1 MVLMNIDK
9 IIRQSIDV
17 KTKLLNPE
25 FIADLEKVG
34 QMCVRALKNGNKILA
49 AGNGGSSSQASHFV
63 GELLGRFELERAAL
77 PGICLSSDLTN
88 LTAISNDYG
97 YEHVFS
103 KQVEGLGK
111 RGDIFIGLTTSG
123 NSKNII
129 KALEKARSK
138 GMLTI
143 VLNGR
148 DGGILKDSELVDVNL
163 IVKDENTAR
172 IQESHILIIHI
183 ICKYIED
190 GLFKNS

>member
-1 MVLMNIDK
+1 MDIDK
-9 IIRQSIDV
+9 IIKQSIDV
-17 KTKLLNPE
+17 KTSLLDAD
-25 FIADLEKVG
+25 FISELEKVG
-34 QMCVRALKNGNKILA
+34 QVCVDVLKKGNKILA
-49 AGNGGSSSQASHFV
+49 AGNGGSSSQASHFI
-63 GELLGRFELERAAL
+63 GELLGRFELDRSAL
-77 PGICLSSDLTN
+77 PGVCLSSDLTN

-97 YEHVFS
+97 YDHVFS

-111 RGDIFIGLTTSG
+111 EGDIFVGLTTSG
-123 NSKNII
+123 NSENII
-129 KALEKARSK
+129 RALEKAK
-138 GMLTI
+138 KNGLQTI

-148 DGGILKDSELVDVNL
+148 DGGILKNSDLVDFNL

>member
-1 MVLMNIDK
+1 MDIDK
-9 IIRQSIDV
+9 IIKQSIDV
-17 KTKLLNPE
+17 KASLLDAD
-25 FIADLEKVG
+25 FISELEKVG
-34 QMCVRALKNGNKILA
+34 QVCVDVLKKGNKILA
-49 AGNGGSSSQASHFV
+49 AGNGGSSSQASHFI
-63 GELLGRFELERAAL
+63 GELLGRFELDRSAL
-77 PGICLSSDLTN
+77 PGVCLSSDLTN

-97 YEHVFS
+97 YDHVFS

-111 RGDIFIGLTTSG
+111 EGDIFVGLTTSG
-123 NSKNII
+123 NSENII
-129 KALEKARSK
+129 RALEKAK
-138 GMLTI
+138 KNGLQTI

-148 DGGILKDSELVDVNL
+148 DGGILKNSDLVDFNL

>member
-1 MVLMNIDK
+1 MNIDK
-9 IIRQSIDV
+9 IIRQSIKV
-17 KTKLLNPE
+17 KEKLLTNE
-25 FIADLEKVG
+25 FIGDLDKVG
-34 QMCVRALKNGNKILA
+34 QMCIDALKNGNKILS
-49 AGNGGSSSQASHFV
+49 AGNGGSSSQASHFI
-63 GELLGRFELERAAL
+63 GELLGKFELERESL
-77 PGICLSSDLTN
+77 PGVCLSSDLTN

-97 YEHVFS
+97 YEYVFS

-111 RGDIFIGLTTSG
+111 KGDIFVGLTTSG

-129 KALEKARSK
+129 RALEAARSK

-148 DGGILKDSELVDVNL
+148 EGGILKDSDLVDVNL

>member
-1 MVLMNIDK
+1 MNIDK
-9 IIRQSIDV
+9 IIRRSIDV
-17 KTKLLNPE
+17 KTKLLTPE

-34 QMCVRALKNGNKILA
+34 QMCVHALRNGNKILA

-63 GELLGRFELERAAL
+63 GELLGRFELEREAL

-97 YEHVFS
+97 YERVFS

-111 RGDIFIGLTTSG
+111 KDDIFIGLTTSG

-129 KALEKARSK
+129 KALEKARAK
-138 GMLTI
+138 DMLTI

-148 DGGILKDSELVDVNL
+148 DGGILKDSDLVDVNL
-163 IVKDENTAR
+163 IVNDENTAR